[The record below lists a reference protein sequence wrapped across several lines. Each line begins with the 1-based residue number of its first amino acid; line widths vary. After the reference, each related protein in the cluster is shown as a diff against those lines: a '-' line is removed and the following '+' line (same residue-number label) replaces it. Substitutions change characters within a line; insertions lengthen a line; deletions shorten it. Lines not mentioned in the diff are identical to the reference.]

1 MLPPGVLGENGGLGV
16 CGDAREVV
24 GASQLT
30 VGEHYEGGTPCTTR
44 CTTQGGL
51 FPPVAPGVEIR

>member
-1 MLPPGVLGENGGLGV
+1 VLGENGGLGV